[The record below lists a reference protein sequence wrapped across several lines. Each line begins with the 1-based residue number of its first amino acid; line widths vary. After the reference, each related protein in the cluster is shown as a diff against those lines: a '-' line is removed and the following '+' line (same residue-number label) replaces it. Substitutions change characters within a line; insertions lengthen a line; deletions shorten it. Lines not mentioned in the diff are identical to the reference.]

1 MVNKKLTGDCIND
14 TIPGHVHFGLGRNH
28 AMGGTTEQRPI
39 WIDLVF
45 RAMLSLDGNTIL
57 EDGNLKI

>member
-1 MVNKKLTGDCIND
+1 MIRSQDMSTLVLAVTM
-14 TIPGHVHFGLGRNH
+14 PW
-28 AMGGTTEQRPI
+28 GGTTEQRPI